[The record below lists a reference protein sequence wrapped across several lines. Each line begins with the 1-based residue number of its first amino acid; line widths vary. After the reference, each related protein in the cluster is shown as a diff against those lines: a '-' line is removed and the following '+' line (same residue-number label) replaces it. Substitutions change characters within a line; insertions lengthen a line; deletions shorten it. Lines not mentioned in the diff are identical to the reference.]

1 LQRAFHIGG
10 ARNVIAS
17 LWKVNDEATAAL
29 MNLLYYHLWEK
40 NEPPLMALH
49 HAQLDLYRHP
59 RTVPGLAK
67 RGAIDFDE
75 TVREATKAPVDA
87 RETAA
92 VRDWA
97 AFVLSGA
104 GRRRLQCTVRAR
116 VENEGV
122 YPCPTAPIKVGP
134 THPPRAQ
141 CRPWRSKTPNGTIVA
156 GRFLD
161 SFIA

>member
-1 LQRAFHIGG
+1 MDLAVLSACQMGLGEAAAAEGVFGLQRAFPIGG
-10 ARNVIAS
+10 ARNVVAS

-75 TVREATKAPVDA
+75 TVRAATKAPVDA
-87 RETAA
+87 KETAA

-104 GRRRLQCTVRAR
+104 GR
-116 VENEGV
+116 
-122 YPCPTAPIKVGP
+122 
-134 THPPRAQ
+134 
-141 CRPWRSKTPNGTIVA
+141 
-156 GRFLD
+156 
-161 SFIA
+161 